1 MWKLVLEDLVL
12 KFISVAAEVGGC
24 LINHSVSI
32 FLLPCV
38 RIDTWNEN
46 IHNHT
51 CIHSDRLAPVHIIRR
66 VHVVLALLQLFMIEP
81 LRRGILLVDGAAD
94 NVEEELLNDEKPESE
109 VGVILQ
115 SPVTAL

>member
-1 MWKLVLEDLVL
+1 ME
-12 KFISVAAEVGGC
+12 GC
-24 LINHSVSI
+24 LISHSVSI

-38 RIDTWNEN
+38 RIDTWNES

-51 CIHSDRLAPVHIIRR
+51 CIDSDRLAPVHIIRGE
-66 VHVVLALLQLFMIEP
+66 HVVLALLQLFMIEP

-115 SPVTAL
+115 YPVTALRHPA